1 MCRDWTGEAPLAADL
16 GKVAYNAAVEI
27 SARLKS
33 GALIG
38 DLTYRGDPEKIS
50 YLERR

>member
-1 MCRDWTGEAPLAADL
+1 MCRDWTGEAPVAADL
-16 GKVAYNAAVEI
+16 GKVADNAAAEI

-38 DLTYRGDPEKIS
+38 AS
-50 YLERR
+50 YVPW